1 MPDAAARSWLHYVA
15 GGAVVALAYLL
26 LPSVPV
32 LPDWLP
38 KLLLYGGVSAS
49 VVVCLVLGMRR
60 HRPEQLL
67 PWRLLLAGQVLYLLA
82 DLTFYALHLV
92 LGNQAYP
99 SVADVLYLAHYPLV
113 IAGVLALVRSRT
125 PGSDRVSLN
134 DAAII
139 ATSLGVLSWVF
150 LVEPAVGAHGVPLQL
165 RIVSA
170 AYPIMDLLV
179 LAAVARLV
187 VGVGFRPP
195 AYWLLVASLLVLLA
209 TDTAYTALQANS
221 LYRLDS
227 LNGKLLDAGWLA
239 SCLLLGAAALHPS
252 MRSLTERDHRATP
265 RSGWG
270 RLSFLAG
277 ASLLPLAVIVVQE
290 LRGQGRDTWIIGLAC
305 MGLFLLVILRMSG
318 LVRMVES
325 NAAQLREQGAELQAA
340 LDELER
346 TEAQRKQLLDRTVR
360 GAEEERTRL
369 AAELHDGPIQ
379 RLTAVGYQLEEAQ
392 LLLDADDGWQARE
405 LVAGVRRELYGEIGG
420 LRRLMAALRPPVL
433 DARGL
438 TLALRD
444 LLEGF
449 ERRTGI
455 DCTLQGESRIRVEP
469 EIETVLYR
477 VVQEALNNVAKH
489 AHASHVSVYL
499 RVDEDRVDLQVNDD
513 GIGFDATGVNGLVGS
528 GHFGLAGM
536 RERVEIAGGTHRLL
550 SAPGN
555 GTAIRVRLP
564 RRRVP
569 A

>member
-1 MPDAAARSWLHYVA
+1 MSDVAATRWWLRYVA

-26 LPSVPV
+26 LPPLTV
-32 LPDWLP
+32 P

-49 VVVCLVLGMRR
+49 AVVCLLLGVRR
-60 HRPEQLL
+60 YRPEQLL
-67 PWRLLLAGQVLYLLA
+67 PWYLLLAGQVLYLLA
-82 DLTFYALHLV
+82 DLTFHSLHLIFDSE
-92 LGNQAYP
+92 AYP
-99 SVADVLYLAHYPLV
+99 SVADVLYLAHYPFM
-113 IAGVLALVRSRT
+113 IAGVVALVRSRT

-139 ATSLGVLSWVF
+139 ATSVGVLSWVF
-150 LVEPAVGAHGVPLQL
+150 LVEPAVLAHEIPVQM

-179 LAAVARLV
+179 LAAAARLV

-195 AYWLLVASLLVLLA
+195 AYYLFVLSLLVLLA
-209 TDTAYTALQANS
+209 TDTAYTTLQLNGLYQLES
-221 LYRLDS
+221 LG
-227 LNGKLLDAGWLA
+227 GKLLDAGWLTFY
-239 SCLLLGAAALHPS
+239 LLLGAAALHPS
-252 MRSLTERDHRATP
+252 MRELTERDHRATP

-270 RLSFLAG
+270 RLTFLAG
-277 ASLLPLAVIVVQE
+277 ASLLPLAVIVLQE
-290 LRGQGRDTWIIGLAC
+290 LRGQGRDTWIIGIAC
-305 MGLFLLVILRMSG
+305 IGLFLLVILRMSG

-325 NAAQLREQGAELQAA
+325 NAAQLREQGVELQAA

-346 TEAQRKQLLDRTVR
+346 TEAQRKQLLDKTVQ

-392 LLLDADDGWQARE
+392 LLLESDDGRQARE

-433 DARGL
+433 DERGL
-438 TLALRD
+438 TLALHD
-444 LLEGF
+444 LLEAF

-455 DCTLQGESRIRVEP
+455 RCTLQGDSRIRVEP

-477 VVQEALNNVAKH
+477 VVQEAITNVAKH
-489 AHASHVSVYL
+489 AHAGHVWVYL
-499 RVDEDRVDLQVNDD
+499 RVDDDRVDMQVNDD
-513 GIGFDATGVNGLVGS
+513 GIGFDASRLNGLVGS

-536 RERVEIAGGTHRLL
+536 RERVEIAGGTHRLQ